1 MTLPLFLADGP
12 LAGVGESLTLS
23 GDEGRHAATVQRI
36 AVGEEVLLADGA
48 GAGVRGRVTG
58 TTKSTLE
65 LEVLEELTEPTGR
78 PRLELVQALAKAG
91 RAEQSL
97 ETSVEIGVDAVV
109 PWQADRSISRWAG
122 PKAEKGRV
130 KWQQVVRAATK
141 QSRRLWEAPVEPMVD
156 TAGLVER
163 VRVGGGASE
172 LTLVL
177 HEVATDGLL
186 PTLGGLLEGRE
197 TPSLV
202 RVVIGPE
209 GGISPQELEALTDA
223 GGVPVVLGPHVL
235 RTSSAGPVAL
245 ALLCGALRWD

>member
-12 LAGVGESLTLS
+12 LAGVGESLTLA

-36 AVGEEVLLADGA
+36 GVGEEVLLADGA

-97 ETSVEIGVDAVV
+97 ETSVEVGVDAVV
-109 PWQADRSISRWAG
+109 PWQADRSISRWSG
-122 PKAEKGRV
+122 PKAEKGRA

-141 QSRRLWEAPVEPMVD
+141 QSRRLWEAPVESMVD

-163 VRVGGGASE
+163 VRAGAGAGE

-177 HEVATDGLL
+177 HEVATEGLL
-186 PTLGGLLEGRE
+186 PTLAGLLDGRE
-197 TPSLV
+197 EPALV
-202 RVVIGPE
+202 RLVIGPE
-209 GGISPQELEALTDA
+209 GGISPQELEALTEA

-245 ALLCGALRWD
+245 SLVCGALRW